1 PPLFQLLE
9 SEDTGI
15 DFRNDL
21 AYTEKINPYIFR
33 NFYNGAG
40 VALGDINNDGLIDIF
55 LAGNQTSN
63 RLYLNQGNLKFKD
76 ITDDAGLNSTG
87 YWSTGVSMADINGDG
102 LLDIYVC
109 KSGPPGGDRR
119 HNELFI
125 NNGDLT
131 FSEKSKE
138 YRIAEIGLSQHAVFF
153 DFDKD
158 GDLDMYLLSNSSRS
172 VGVFDLRQGQRDVR
186 DSTGGNKLFRN
197 DGNERS
203 E

>member
-1 PPLFQLLE
+1 MNPKIHFVVLLLFLVSCTKEKTSDPPLFQLLE

-76 ITDDAGLNSTG
+76 VTDDAGLNSTG

-119 HNELFI
+119 RNELFI
-125 NNGDLT
+125 N
-131 FSEKSKE
+131 
-138 YRIAEIGLSQHAVFF
+138 
-153 DFDKD
+153 
-158 GDLDMYLLSNSSRS
+158 
-172 VGVFDLRQGQRDVR
+172 
-186 DSTGGNKLFRN
+186 
-197 DGNERS
+197 
-203 E
+203 